1 MKIINLTEDSKIY
14 TSNVYLVMG
23 EWNTISDLTTLID
36 VGNDPGIIS
45 KIEKINTGL
54 GKNKIDQVIITHN
67 HSDHSAMLPT
77 IKKAF
82 NPIVYGFNSHLKG
95 TDIRFSDGDT
105 IKIGDK
111 MFEVFHIT
119 AHSYDSICLH
129 CEEEG
134 ILFAGDTT
142 FPIEFENS
150 MLEAENSYTLSRL
163 VKKTIKTV
171 YNGHGMP
178 TDYSQRE
185 FKIIKTRNN

>member
-23 EWNTISDLTTLID
+23 EWNTINDLTTLID
-36 VGNDPGIIS
+36 VGSDPGIIG

-54 GKNKIDQVIITHN
+54 GKNKVDQVIITHS
-67 HSDHSAMLPT
+67 HSDHSAILPE

-82 NPIVYGFNSHLKG
+82 SPVIYGFNSHLKG
-95 TDIRFSDGDT
+95 IDIRLSDGDT

-111 MFEVFHIT
+111 IFEVFHIT

-129 CEEEG
+129 CEDEG
-134 ILFAGDTT
+134 ILFAGDTS

-150 MLEAENSYTLSRL
+150 MLEAENSYTLSKL
-163 VKKTIKTV
+163 VGKKIKTV
-171 YNGHGMP
+171 YSGHGP
-178 TDYSQRE
+178 PADYAHKE
-185 FKIIKTRNN
+185 FKIIKTRNT